1 VDLSLEQLSFNNWFD
16 FPIKLKEKGL
26 IVKAF
31 KICRGDWIAF
41 GDPKGEYTKQVKLL
55 PHCRASAAF
64 LFFPLCK
71 QACNTSKQKSS
82 WLSPKAFPVLSGGLD
97 SNQRPLAPHANALP
111 GCATTRIGLQI

>member
-31 KICRGDWIAF
+31 KICRVDWIAF

-55 PHCRASAAF
+55 PHYRASAAF
-64 LFFPLCK
+64 CFFLYASKLATLQNKKAPGYRQKLFLFCRVDWIR
-71 QACNTSKQKSS
+71 TSD
-82 WLSPKAFPVLSGGLD
+82 P
-97 SNQRPLAPHANALP
+97 
-111 GCATTRIGLQI
+111 